1 MFKRKEK
8 FPYDIDLGAIMD
20 YVKDHFILVIKDD
33 FWTEEEIK
41 LLQNPLDLHFCY
53 TMDIAIFVLEGGSID
68 SSDFYFNIQEC
79 DWKEHLLNSRF
90 IDVELLLVDK
100 HNDICF
106 KRKKTLN
113 EQQSQN
119 ILTYLK
125 KQNEVQFMPNEYD
138 VNIQGLQS
146 SYEPFELLKYAKEEI
161 KF

>member
-1 MFKRKEK
+1 M
-8 FPYDIDLGAIMD
+8 
-20 YVKDHFILVIKDD
+20 
-33 FWTEEEIK
+33 
-41 LLQNPLDLHFCY
+41 
-53 TMDIAIFVLEGGSID
+53 
-68 SSDFYFNIQEC
+68 
-79 DWKEHLLNSRF
+79 
-90 IDVELLLVDK
+90 
-100 HNDICF
+100 
-106 KRKKTLN
+106 N